1 MKNGQYFYGQPT
13 IIPDNIIFGYYF
25 DVKYGLAKLWLIFLS
40 PPSLMSSNLILGDV
54 EW

>member
-13 IIPDNIIFGYYF
+13 IIPDNIIFGYYI

-40 PPSLMSSNLILGDV
+40 PSFPDELKFNLR
-54 EW
+54 